1 MQKKHCGIFRL
12 RIEDTDKERS
22 KSFFT
27 EDILDSM
34 KWLGLIWDKEII
46 YQSNNS
52 SYHISLAEQL
62 LKEGKA
68 YRCYTTK
75 EEIEEARIK
84 AKKEKKPYK
93 YDRKWRQ
100 FKGKIDKPYVVRVK
114 IPLDKTTLLKDKIL
128 GDITVENND

>member
-1 MQKKHCGIFRL
+1 
-12 RIEDTDKERS
+12 
-22 KSFFT
+22 
-27 EDILDSM
+27 M

-68 YRCYTTK
+68 YRCYCTK
-75 EEIEEARIK
+75 EEIEEARNK
-84 AKKEKKPYK
+84 AKKEKRPYK

-100 FKGKIDKPYVVRVK
+100 FEGKIDKPYVIRVK
-114 IPLDKTTLLKDKIL
+114 IPLNKKTT
-128 GDITVENND
+128 